1 MLFLRYE
8 SCSLWK
14 TLLWLWNVI
23 NLCLSV
29 KWDSISWWFFLF
41 TSMSILT
48 NYCIIFW
55 LYHFINRESLSPWN
69 YFNLATYY
77 WNAYI
82 KPGEWAGMNAY
93 MYVYTGNRLCLFSF
107 FIRFSDWMLQLF
119 WRCDIFFFCFS
130 ILSTVIIKDI
140 SFEDGYYFQPII
152 GQYLIM
158 INNIRGA
165 SLSKKNMDQIET
177 ILRLLQIKL
186 QEYTKTAKIQLRAIF
201 HIDLKNLTSTCRFNN
216 ISSCYKIL

>member
-1 MLFLRYE
+1 MFRKKCSIYRLHVRGRVMLFLRYE

-107 FIRFSDWMLQLF
+107 FFTIF
-119 WRCDIFFFCFS
+119 WLDVATVLTMWYFFFNFIS
-130 ILSTVIIKDI
+130 KFMFNELRWEVIVR
-140 SFEDGYYFQPII
+140 FAYI
-152 GQYLIM
+152 GAIVDHH
-158 INNIRGA
+158 
-165 SLSKKNMDQIET
+165 SLFN
-177 ILRLLQIKL
+177 LLFHNFL
-186 QEYTKTAKIQLRAIF
+186 PQLT
-201 HIDLKNLTSTCRFNN
+201 LVS
-216 ISSCYKIL
+216 

>member
-107 FIRFSDWMLQLF
+107 FFTIF
-119 WRCDIFFFCFS
+119 WLDVATVLTMWYFFFNF
-130 ILSTVIIKDI
+130 I
-140 SFEDGYYFQPII
+140 SKFQVDNAFISQMHLCLHLFLAHAFI
-152 GQYLIM
+152 CSCSVHSVFYLI
-158 INNIRGA
+158 
-165 SLSKKNMDQIET
+165 KNQIP
-177 ILRLLQIKL
+177 LLFNHIKL
-186 QEYTKTAKIQLRAIF
+186 YQRYT
-201 HIDLKNLTSTCRFNN
+201 HP
-216 ISSCYKIL
+216 